1 MGTLPVEKDESST
14 VDVAVV
20 KRKIELFEDLSDAD
34 YARLCKEQ
42 IAQEAIIA
50 ECVET
55 IEMAKSSVKGAL
67 DDAKRECER
76 IHGIIATGKERKEI
90 DGEIRFNWKSKTA
103 ETWRTDGLEPVHIEK
118 MDRIITD
125 EEMQTKLHVPV
136 VVSIHGNAQTR
147 TVTLA
152 SKELVVLES
161 FRALPYSQEHF
172 SWGTT
177 SQETKQL
184 AAAILLKY
192 LPKEKAELLVDAF
205 ADKML
210 GIFPKD
216 KDLDLTLD
224 MDKWISVNTVEGK
237 TAEEKPKK
245 KGGKHNKAEVDY
257 DGPKPEVNIETA
269 EGSDQ

>member
-1 MGTLPVEKDESST
+1 MGTIPNEIAENST

-42 IAQEAIIA
+42 IAQETIIA
-50 ECVET
+50 ESIET
-55 IEMAKSSVKGAL
+55 VEMAKSSVKGML

-103 ETWRTDGLEPVHIEK
+103 ETWRTDGPEPVHIEK

-152 SKELVVLES
+152 GKELVVLES
-161 FRALPYSQEHF
+161 FRSLPYSQEHF
-172 SWGTT
+172 SWGVS

-192 LPKEKAELLVDAF
+192 LPKEKAEPLVSPF
-205 ADKML
+205 AEKML
-210 GIFPKD
+210 GMFPKD
-216 KDLDLTLD
+216 KDLELSLD
-224 MDKWISVNTVEGK
+224 MDKWIAANIVEGK

-245 KGGKHNKAEVDY
+245 KGKKLKADEDR
-257 DGPKPEVNIETA
+257 DDIDPTELA

>member
-1 MGTLPVEKDESST
+1 MGTVPHEKDETST

-20 KRKIELFEDLSDAD
+20 KRRIELFEELSDAD

-42 IAQEAIIA
+42 IAQESIIA

-55 IEMAKSSVKGAL
+55 VEMAKSSVKENL
-67 DDAKRECER
+67 DNAKRECQR
-76 IHGIIATGKERKEI
+76 IHDIIATGKERKEI
-90 DGEIRFNWKSKTA
+90 DGEMRFVWKSKTCQ
-103 ETWRTDGLEPVHIEK
+103 TWRTDGSEPAHVES
-118 MDRIITD
+118 MDRAITD
-125 EEMQTKLHVPV
+125 EEMQTKLAVAV
-136 VVSIHGNAQTR
+136 TVSIHGNTQNR

-152 SKELVVLES
+152 GKELVVLES

-192 LPKEKAELLVDAF
+192 LPKKKAELLVDDF
-205 ADKML
+205 ATKML
-210 GIFPKD
+210 GMFQKD
-216 KDLDLTLD
+216 ADLSLSLD

-237 TAEEKPKK
+237 TPEEKQKK
-245 KGGKHNKAEVDY
+245 KGKKNKADEDPDFNVAPDL
-257 DGPKPEVNIETA
+257 A